1 MTTYFIQILQG
12 LLVTLG
18 VSLGALLVAAVLGL
32 AGAAAKLSPY
42 RWLNWVG
49 DIYSTV
55 IRGVPDLVWMLL
67 LYFGGQILINDLFE
81 AMGYRS
87 GPQINPFVAG
97 VLTIGFVYGAYMT
110 ETFRGAILA
119 IPRGQ
124 MEAAWAFGMGRLQT
138 FVRITLPQMVRYA
151 LPSFTNNWLVLI
163 KATALIS
170 LIGLQEMTYLAKQAS
185 AKATALV
192 SLIGLHDMTYLA
204 KQSSAAV
211 REPFAFFLFTAALY
225 LVYTSLSLWALRRLS
240 ERYSLGADKVQLL

>member
-1 MTTYFIQILQG
+1 M
-12 LLVTLG
+12 
-18 VSLGALLVAAVLGL
+18 
-32 AGAAAKLSPY
+32 
-42 RWLNWVG
+42 
-49 DIYSTV
+49 
-55 IRGVPDLVWMLL
+55 MLL
-67 LYFGGQILINDLFE
+67 FFGGQVLINGICSWVNE
-81 AMGYRS
+81 AYNNYLLES
-87 GPQINPFVAG
+87 NPSQEWVSLLPDYIDISPFAAG
-97 VLTIGFVYGAYMT
+97 VATIGFIFGAYMT

-119 IPRGQ
+119 IPKGQ
-124 MEAAWAFGMGRLQT
+124 MEAAWAFGMGRAQT

-163 KATALIS
+163 
-170 LIGLQEMTYLAKQAS
+170 
-185 AKATALV
+185 KATALV